1 MGSTT
6 SRMLRRGIVLI
17 PVVFIGVFFAYPLVQ
32 ILVESLTSDGVS
44 FAPFGDILGDDFF
57 LERIW
62 FTLWQAAAS
71 TALTLLLG
79 LPSAYIFARYDFPG
93 KTLIK
98 ALTTVPFVMPTIVV
112 AFGFLAL
119 IGPNGILPFNLTN
132 SIWII
137 LLAHV
142 FYNYTIVV
150 RTVSALWANVDP
162 RTEEAARMLGAGPWQ
177 VFWRV
182 TFPQIRPAVL
192 AASMLVFLFTFTSF
206 GVVLIL
212 GGPEFATVE
221 VTIYNL
227 TARLFRLPL
236 AAALSLIQLIF
247 TFAFMVLYARFQER
261 SAVPL
266 SFQPRAAGARL
277 PRDRREWAFIA
288 LNFAV
293 VLVVVLAPLLALV
306 ERSFSSTDGGYT
318 LRHYSG
324 LETGD
329 AGRVF
334 SISLSGSLKNSLWFA
349 GTTMLLA
356 VPIGT
361 IIAFTLARSRGR
373 WRTLAD
379 GLFML
384 PLGASAITLAFGIL
398 IALDAPPINIRAS
411 WFVLVV
417 AHTLI
422 AYPFVVRSVLAVVR
436 GIDAQLREAA
446 AMLGASPIRVFRYVD
461 LPIASRA
468 ILVGATFA
476 FAISLGEFGA
486 SLLLTRPEF
495 STMPVAIFRY
505 IGQAGAERLGAALAM
520 STVLM
525 AVSAVGFLLIERVR
539 YRDVGEF

>member
-1 MGSTT
+1 
-6 SRMLRRGIVLI
+6 MLRRGIVLI

-212 GGPEFATVE
+212 GGPE
-221 VTIYNL
+221 
-227 TARLFRLPL
+227 
-236 AAALSLIQLIF
+236 
-247 TFAFMVLYARFQER
+247 
-261 SAVPL
+261 
-266 SFQPRAAGARL
+266 
-277 PRDRREWAFIA
+277 
-288 LNFAV
+288 
-293 VLVVVLAPLLALV
+293 
-306 ERSFSSTDGGYT
+306 
-318 LRHYSG
+318 
-324 LETGD
+324 
-329 AGRVF
+329 
-334 SISLSGSLKNSLWFA
+334 
-349 GTTMLLA
+349 
-356 VPIGT
+356 
-361 IIAFTLARSRGR
+361 
-373 WRTLAD
+373 
-379 GLFML
+379 
-384 PLGASAITLAFGIL
+384 
-398 IALDAPPINIRAS
+398 
-411 WFVLVV
+411 
-417 AHTLI
+417 
-422 AYPFVVRSVLAVVR
+422 
-436 GIDAQLREAA
+436 
-446 AMLGASPIRVFRYVD
+446 
-461 LPIASRA
+461 
-468 ILVGATFA
+468 
-476 FAISLGEFGA
+476 
-486 SLLLTRPEF
+486 
-495 STMPVAIFRY
+495 
-505 IGQAGAERLGAALAM
+505 
-520 STVLM
+520 
-525 AVSAVGFLLIERVR
+525 
-539 YRDVGEF
+539 